1 MPSNIIDQAD
11 QQRAAIEHLQRIPV
25 RTPAFTPMLG
35 ARSQARSV
43 VMLEDP
49 VKMDAVRRAKMLT
62 PDLAALRTSDDA
74 RDVESILHAEAL
86 AAELDEDSSDESDAF
101 EGDFDNEDDTY
112 YDYPY
117 EQPASDGDEDVV
129 SDDENGEPQPGSS
142 KAGAQDGSKRSAA
155 GRKKKPEGQRA
166 EEHAKL
172 VETGFSGFTC
182 GCKRAEI
189 GGMNSCLDGISK
201 GDLRAIHRDT
211 YGNGKTV
218 QLADVLTNIHRLY
231 WDQAVPISK
240 SRGGRSLGPDG
251 EGSTRK
257 LPSPL
262 MLLTRHPVC
271 SRAFE
276 MAVGG
281 SRFAHRSKVSLVKRG
296 LGPTSLSGEVLAK
309 VELRAFTARAGIKTR
324 RAAWARTWW
333 ADELILHDWLPNETA
348 IQFKGVHW
356 DFLHKQH
363 YWKAAAANSGY
374 KPLKY
379 KAWKAQM
386 LPGAQLLA
394 EKLDPPLEDS
404 TKIRVRRSARH
415 SNFPECNECKRLRAA
430 YLDVMTTAGSSQ
442 TRRDSALDALK
453 AHMNEWQTDRAVA
466 LKFKDHASGMGRD
479 TCYECDDKCGSQWLM
494 LPVASEGRDTKD
506 LAKFKFDF
514 AIQCNHVVGNG
525 GCNRFMIVPAHVRTG
540 SNFGLTCF
548 VMTLYS
554 AYKNGR
560 FAGDGG
566 RIMFRHTDGGS
577 DNLSVVTHVVHW
589 LLVWL
594 GIFDEFW
601 WFRFDAGHSHTEMAD
616 RFFSMMKKF
625 FKIDGAARCQRLDG
639 FEELETH
646 LRALFSTSDSS
657 SSTVELEYLLANWDF
672 DSWLKDCGVKRTLA
686 GISYDNVFRYKY
698 DPSSWAH
705 GCVKVTY
712 KDRLSRQRSKDGL
725 DCEWGPLRQVKGS
738 DGVIRNVTDDV
749 GVTFI
754 ECPPRIMMREP
765 QRENFRDMDK
775 DADDDEVDKPE
786 HANGE
791 RGTKSASSAASTKS
805 VYSTSKSIQDLVSKR
820 AKGPE
825 KLTEKAVAHWNAL
838 KTAYDAGQ
846 RAGALP
852 DMPVTHSGITLH
864 GCPVQLL
871 PILKAMRRFDRPLTY
886 WDPFVDEPPAS
897 WPDPVAAAAAREERG
912 LPHRASEVTEDSARA
927 GGGPRDPRQANNV
940 TGLHLSHTERAR
952 LLKDVSDEQWVQDFA
967 EVAGKNRS
975 KPIQKDSLYLMQ
987 LAIPEGGFKLGFAE
1001 AGKPHNGNGDGTEES
1016 QHEARWFAKT
1026 GDGNT
1031 WSDNPT
1037 FVHYMLGSQRSV
1049 EYVPSE
1055 SFLMEVDDQ
1064 WLTESSVATKHTT
1077 LRLKGDFMRRLR
1089 LLKEEYPVEFGD
1101 GLDRRHQQTG
1111 AQQAAPRAPHR
1122 ATDHV
1127 HRATDPEGEPMR
1139 AEGGGKRP
1147 ADGAAADHA
1156 AAKRPA
1162 ATKPPATTPLPSP
1175 ALNAVN
1181 LAVMELQRYVLM
1193 HLPGALVTKELGS
1206 AVSDKELKGDVQLLV
1221 DQGLQECGVLIGPTH
1236 MRLKLIGL
1244 KTKTWMVVRGPP
1256 SAAQGQSSV
1265 LGFIAYGKATYA
1277 GSPAGYIH
1285 ELHVHASLRG
1295 KGVGTALMVAA
1306 EDDLRTMGLSL
1317 CYLTVHT
1324 NNTRARSLYQRRG
1337 YQSEQTPTETK
1348 ESCGY
1353 PCLELSKTLGAR

>member
-1 MPSNIIDQAD
+1 MSTPAFTPMPSNIVDQAD
-11 QQRAAIEHLQRIPV
+11 QQRAAIEHPHRIPI

-35 ARSQARSV
+35 ARSQARFV
-43 VMLEDP
+43 VMPEDP
-49 VKMDAVRRAKMLT
+49 VKRDSVRRAKMLA

-86 AAELDEDSSDESDAF
+86 TAELDDDSSDESF
-101 EGDFDNEDDTY
+101 EGDFDFEDDAY
-112 YDYPY
+112 YY
-117 EQPASDGDEDVV
+117 ERPTSDGDEDVV
-129 SDDENGEPQPGSS
+129 SDEENGEPQPGSS
-142 KAGAQDGSKRSAA
+142 KAGRAQDGSKRSQA

-172 VETGFSGFTC
+172 VGTGFPGFRC
-182 GCKRAEI
+182 GCKRAEARGI
-189 GGMNSCLDGISK
+189 DSCLDGISK
-201 GDLRAIHRDT
+201 EDLRAIHRDT
-211 YGNGKTV
+211 YGNGSTV
-218 QLADVLTNIHRLY
+218 QLADVLMNIHRLY
-231 WDQAVPISK
+231 WEQAIPISK
-240 SRGGRSLGPDG
+240 SRGGRSLGPDN

-262 MLLTRHPVC
+262 MLLARHPVC

-281 SRFAHRSKVSLVKRG
+281 SRFAHRSKISLVKRG
-296 LGPTSLSGEVLAK
+296 LGPTSLSSELLAK
-309 VELRAFTARAGIKTR
+309 VELRALTARAGIKTR

-363 YWKAAAANSGY
+363 YWKAAAANSGH
-374 KPLKY
+374 KPLQY

-386 LPGAQLLA
+386 IPGAQLLA

-404 TKIRVRRSARH
+404 TKIRVCRSARH

-453 AHMNEWQTDRAVA
+453 AHMNAWQADRAVA
-466 LKFKDHASGMGRD
+466 LRFKDHASGMGRE

-506 LAKFKFDF
+506 LAKYKFDF
-514 AIQCNHVVGNG
+514 AIQCNNVVGNG

-601 WFRFDAGHSHTEMAD
+601 WFRFDAGHSHTEICD
-616 RFFSMMKKF
+616 RFFSMIKRF
-625 FKIDGAARCQRLDG
+625 FKIDGAARCERLDG
-639 FEELETH
+639 FEELEAQ
-646 LRALFSTSDSS
+646 LRALFSTSDG

-672 DSWLKDCGVKRTLA
+672 DSWFKECGVDAKKHLG
-686 GISYDNVFRYKY
+686 GISFDDVFRYKY
-698 DPSSWAH
+698 DPNSWAH

-725 DCEWGPLRQVKGS
+725 DCEWGPMCQVKGS
-738 DGVIRNVTDDV
+738 DGVTRNVTDDV

-754 ECPPRIMMREP
+754 ECPPRIMKREP

-775 DADDDEVDKPE
+775 SADDDVDKHE
-786 HANGE
+786 HQKNE
-791 RGTKSASSAASTKS
+791 RGTKSASS
-805 VYSTSKSIQDLVSKR
+805 TSNSIRDLISKR
-820 AKGPE
+820 AGKQE
-825 KLTEKAVAHWNAL
+825 KLSEKAVTHWNAL

-852 DMPVTHSGITLH
+852 DMPVTHNGIHLK
-864 GCPVQLL
+864 GSPVKLL
-871 PILKAMRRFDRPLTY
+871 PLLKEMRRFDRPLTY

-897 WPDPVAAAAAREERG
+897 WPDPVTAAAAREARG
-912 LPHRASEVTEDSARA
+912 LPRRASEVTEDLARA

-940 TGLHLSHTERAR
+940 TGMHLTQAERAR
-952 LLKDVSDEQWVQDFA
+952 HLKDVSDEQWVQDFA

-987 LAIPEGGFKLGFAE
+987 LAVPEGGFKLGFAE
-1001 AGKPHNGNGDGTEES
+1001 AGKPHNRNGDGTEES

-1037 FVHYMLGSQRSV
+1037 FVHYMRGSQRSV

-1089 LLKEEYPVEFGD
+1089 LLKEEYPAEFGD

-1122 ATDHV
+1122 ATD
-1127 HRATDPEGEPMR
+1127 PEGEPMR

-1147 ADGAAADHA
+1147 ADGAAADNTA
-1156 AAKRPA
+1156 AAKR
-1162 ATKPPATTPLPSP
+1162 PATTPLPSP
-1175 ALNAVN
+1175 APKATD
-1181 LAVMELQRYVLM
+1181 LAVMELQRNVRV

-1221 DQGLQECGVLIGPTH
+1221 DQGLQECGVMIGPTN
-1236 MRLKLIGL
+1236 MRLKLSGL
-1244 KTKTWMVVRGPP
+1244 KTKTWMVIRGPT

-1265 LGFIAYGKATYA
+1265 LGFIAYGKTMYT

-1324 NNTRARSLYQRRG
+1324 NNTRAQSLYNRRG
-1337 YQSEQTPTETK
+1337 YRSGQTQTETK

-1353 PCLELSKTLGAR
+1353 PCLELSKILGAG